1 MLGDR
6 CQLSYCDL
14 RRFTLMFGRGVYYIG
29 PMVPSRVCVPGSVVL
44 LSATEL
50 TYLSSPII
58 CDRIRVIPIE
68 MPSFPKGIWLVFCE

>member
-14 RRFTLMFGRGVYYIG
+14 RHFTLRFGRGVYYTG
-29 PMVPSRVCVPGSVVL
+29 PVVPSHVCVPDSVVL
-44 LSATEL
+44 LLATEL

-58 CDRIRVIPIE
+58 CDHIRVIPIE
-68 MPSFPKGIWLVFCE
+68 MPSFPKGIWLVFRE

>member
-6 CQLSYCDL
+6 CRLSYCDL
-14 RRFTLMFGRGVYYIG
+14 QRFTLMFGRGVYYIG
-29 PMVPSRVCVPGSVVL
+29 PMVPSRVCVPGSVVW

-58 CDRIRVIPIE
+58 HDRIRVILIE
-68 MPSFPKGIWLVFCE
+68 MPSFPKGIWLAFRE

>member
-44 LSATEL
+44 LSATGL
-50 TYLSSPII
+50 TYLSSPI
-58 CDRIRVIPIE
+58 IRVIPIE
-68 MPSFPKGIWLVFCE
+68 MPSFPKGIWLVFRE